1 MERGSWVLSLAGAM
15 LFCTSAVFGADRL
28 VPSVY
33 PTIQAGIDAAE
44 PGDTVIIAE
53 GTYTG
58 DGNHDLDFGGKAITV
73 RSTEPNDWDVV
84 AATVVD
90 GQYAGRGFY
99 FHSAETASSVLA
111 GLTITNGYADFGGGI
126 FCTGSSPTIRNCKL
140 TDNIADYGGG
150 MGNQNCSPTVTECMF
165 VGNSVYGC
173 GGGMSNSGCTLAVS
187 NCIFAG
193 NSALMGGGME
203 NIDCSGSIVNCTFS
217 GNSADLGGG
226 IDSCGT
232 LNPNVSNCIL
242 WGDSAF
248 IGPEICGDCSVS
260 YSDVQGGYA
269 GAGNIN
275 ADPCF
280 ANPTGGDYHLQSQ
293 AGRWDPNQETWVRD
307 ANTSVCI
314 DAGDMS
320 STVGSEP
327 FPNGGMIN
335 VGAYGGTSEASK
347 SYWGSSIVPGDLN
360 GDGNVD
366 FIDFAILAH
375 GWLDYYDWDALAE
388 MAGNWLRKSFFTIA
402 ILPDTQ
408 LYSKYFPE
416 IFISQT
422 QWIVEHKDEL
432 RIEFVLHEGDI
443 TNNNNTDQWENAK
456 ASLSLLDGNV
466 PYALVPG
473 NHDMGTN
480 GQADTR
486 DTTLLNTYF
495 PLSSFEDSSTFGGVY
510 EPNKLDNSYH
520 LFSAGGTDWLILAL
534 EFGPRDPVLD
544 WANQVVADFPNR
556 RVIVLTHAYMY
567 SDDTLLSTLPTH
579 KGSPHIYGV
588 ANEPGGVNDGVEMWD
603 KFVCLHPNIS
613 FVFSGHGCN
622 DGTGRLVGIGD
633 NGNKVYQMLANF
645 QMLDNGGNGYLRLV
659 EFQANEQKVSVTTY
673 SPYLDQYLTD
683 TENQFEFTDV
693 ELGLPIP

>member
-1 MERGSWVLSLAGAM
+1 MFSGNSVNQGGGG
-15 LFCTSAVFGADRL
+15 VFNWYCSTL
-28 VPSVY
+28 MV
-33 PTIQAGIDAAE
+33 TNCIFI
-44 PGDTVIIAE
+44 
-53 GTYTG
+53 
-58 DGNHDLDFGGKAITV
+58 GNTAYWGG
-73 RSTEPNDWDVV
+73 
-84 AATVVD
+84 
-90 GQYAGRGFY
+90 G
-99 FHSAETASSVLA
+99 
-111 GLTITNGYADFGGGI
+111 ITNGH
-126 FCTGSSPTIRNCKL
+126 SS
-140 TDNIADYGGG
+140 
-150 MGNQNCSPTVTECMF
+150 
-165 VGNSVYGC
+165 
-173 GGGMSNSGCTLAVS
+173 LA
-187 NCIFAG
+187 I
-193 NSALMGGGME
+193 
-203 NIDCSGSIVNCTFS
+203 INCTFS
-217 GNSADLGGG
+217 GNSATYGGG
-226 IDSCGT
+226 IVNYYDT
-232 LNPNVSNCIL
+232 DADVTNCIL
-242 WGDSAF
+242 WGDSAPN
-248 IGPEICGDCSVS
+248 GPEIDGGGSVS
-260 YSDVQGGYA
+260 YSDVQGGWP
-269 GAGNIN
+269 GEGNFD

-347 SYWGSSIVPGDLN
+347 SYSGLSAVSGDLN

-375 GWLDYYDWDALAE
+375 GWPEYYHWNDVTE

-402 ILPDTQ
+402 VLPDTQ

-416 IFISQT
+416 IFTSQT
-422 QWIVEHKDEL
+422 QFIVEHKDEL

-443 TNNNNTDQWENAK
+443 THNNNTDQWENAK

-473 NHDMGTN
+473 NHDMGAD
-480 GQADTR
+480 ADTR
-486 DTTLLNTYF
+486 DTTLFNTYF
-495 PLSSFEDSSTFGGVY
+495 PLSSFEDLSTFGGVY

-520 LFSAGGTDWLILAL
+520 LFRAGGTDWLILSL

-556 RVIVLTHAYMY
+556 RVIMLTHAYMHW
-567 SDDTLLSTLPTH
+567 DDTLLGTLPTH
-579 KGSPHIYGV
+579 RWSPYEYGV
-588 ANEPGGVNDGVEMWD
+588 ANEPGGVNDGTEMWD
-603 KFVCLHPNIS
+603 KFVRLHPNIS
-613 FVFSGHGCN
+613 FAFSGHVGN

-633 NGNKVYQMLANF
+633 NGNKVYQM
-645 QMLDNGGNGYLRLV
+645 
-659 EFQANEQKVSVTTY
+659 VSVTTY